1 MSIEIRK
8 YRGTPESISFGP
20 DGIRVGRHV
29 YAYDDIVGL
38 PWLEQNRRWSWTGW
52 LLVFQMRTGRRK
64 RLQVYESDLRA
75 IEVAI
80 SAIEARAYAG
90 RPPKVLEN
98 GVDGRD
104 IAHVGSSNS
113 KERAIRTTSTRDEEI
128 GRRSQT
134 DWRQIALKLLRGVGW
149 VVLFVITF
157 PITLLAATMSADK
170 KSKRRRR

>member
-20 DGIRVGRHV
+20 DGIRVGRRV
-29 YAYDDIVGL
+29 YAYDDMVGL
-38 PWLEQNRRWSWTGW
+38 PYLEQNRRWSWTGW
-52 LLVFQMRTGRRK
+52 LLVFRMRTGSRK
-64 RLQVYESDLRA
+64 RFQVYESDLGA

-90 RPPKVLEN
+90 RPPKVLED

-104 IAHVGSSNS
+104 IARVGSSPA
-113 KERAIRTTSTRDEEI
+113 KERAIRAVSTGGGEI
-128 GRRSQT
+128 AKRSQSGG
-134 DWRQIALKLLRGVGW
+134 IVLKLLRGIGW
-149 VVLFVITF
+149 VVLAVITF